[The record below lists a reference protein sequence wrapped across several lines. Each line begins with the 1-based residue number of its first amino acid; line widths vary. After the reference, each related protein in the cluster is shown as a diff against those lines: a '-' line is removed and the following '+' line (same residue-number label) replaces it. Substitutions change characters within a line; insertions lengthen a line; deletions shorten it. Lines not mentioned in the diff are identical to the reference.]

1 MRQASTVS
9 AVKPKKNPNRQPQ
22 TIMIVATVAAVLLL
36 LLIQRAGS
44 RIYGFPRQK
53 LQADRSGPIL
63 LDLTLHH
70 VVSSPTRLRVPKV
83 LKDFLKVGRRVLAV

>member
-1 MRQASTVS
+1 
-9 AVKPKKNPNRQPQ
+9 
-22 TIMIVATVAAVLLL
+22 MIVATVEAVLLL

-44 RIYGFPRQK
+44 LLIHGLKKKK

>member
-1 MRQASTVS
+1 
-9 AVKPKKNPNRQPQ
+9 
-22 TIMIVATVAAVLLL
+22 MIVATVEAVLLL

-44 RIYGFPRQK
+44 LLIHGFPRQK

>member
-1 MRQASTVS
+1 
-9 AVKPKKNPNRQPQ
+9 
-22 TIMIVATVAAVLLL
+22 MIVATVEAVLLL
-36 LLIQRAGS
+36 LLIQRAGSLLIQRAGS